1 MNIEY
6 IINTFAAKQ
15 AQGHY
20 PCPRCGC
27 NAMDKENVRKN
38 ALSRRANIYVCDACG
53 GQEAIEDMNGK
64 IIKPLETWFITVSPE
79 HFDVAEEAARPEKPS
94 DPFTPA
100 EIDYLKQCVDDDISS
115 RMDELKD
122 LARTGALAEM
132 NDMLDSM
139 KTCGSVLEKLAG
151 YKQFNISFAQIAASL
166 PSKAQEGYHLWSDG
180 TAILCKTEDAAN
192 AIADL
197 LEALLY
203 ACGQE
208 VNATTGYYDPEVD
221 GLNGDTDEYTGWHY
235 VDIG

>member
-15 AQGHY
+15 TKGHY

-27 NAMDKENVRKN
+27 DTMNKENVRKN

-64 IIKPLETWFITVSPE
+64 IVRPPETWFIAVAPG
-79 HFDVAEEAARPEKPS
+79 HFDVAEEAAMPEKPS

-100 EIDYLKQCVDDDISS
+100 EIDYLKQCVDDDISC
-115 RMDELKD
+115 RMDKLKG
-122 LARTGALAEM
+122 LARIGALAKM
-132 NDMLDSM
+132 NDMLDSI

-151 YKQFNISFAQIAASL
+151 YKQFNISFTQIAASL
-166 PSKAQEGYHLWSDG
+166 PSKAQEGCRLWSDG
-180 TAILCKTEDAAN
+180 TSILCKTAEEAN

-208 VNATTGYYDPEVD
+208 VNATTGYFDPEED

-235 VDIG
+235 VELD